1 MRAAKTRPPLLAAL
15 GKLRPWEWIGYL
27 AGVIVFAV
35 ICVMLSRWQFD
46 RRDQAVAEIAKVTNN
61 WSAPAAELPDLVPG
75 LDGFDDADE
84 YRKVLLHGTYLTD
97 EQLLVR
103 NRPLNGQPGFE
114 VLVPLRLD
122 DDPASADSTTTTAGR
137 VFFVNRGWLPTGS
150 DGDAPADVPAPPSG
164 EVEVVAR
171 LRPAQPEVDRSAPDG
186 QIASFALQQVVDRFD
201 LSPAYTAAYGQMES
215 ESPATADR
223 PQIIPQPSLSE
234 GSHLSYALQWIAFAV
249 LAFVGFGYSIRQTL
263 RRIEET
269 GNDEVVA
276 QQRRRQ
282 GSRRHDDDTDYED
295 ALIDAAARHRGTPG
309 E

>member
-1 MRAAKTRPPLLAAL
+1 MSAAKTRPPLLAAL
-15 GKLRPWEWIGYL
+15 SRLRPWEWIGYL

-35 ICVMLSRWQFD
+35 VCVMLSHWQFD
-46 RRDQAVAEIAKVTNN
+46 RRDQAVAEIAKVTGN
-61 WSAPAAELPDLVPG
+61 WSATPAALGDLVPG
-75 LDGFDDADE
+75 LDDFDDADE
-84 YRKVLLHGTYLTD
+84 YRRVLLHGTYLTD
-97 EQLLVR
+97 QQLLVR

-114 VLVPLRLD
+114 VLVPLLLD
-122 DDPASADSTTTTAGR
+122 DDPAADPSTSTAGR

-150 DGDAPADVPAPPSG
+150 DGNAPADVPAPPAG
-164 EVEVVAR
+164 DVEVVAR
-171 LRPAQPEVDRSAPDG
+171 LRAAQPLVDRTAPDG

-201 LSPAYTAAYGQMES
+201 LSSAYTGAYGQMET
-215 ESPATADR
+215 ESPAPAER

-249 LAFVGFGYSIRQTL
+249 LAFIGFGYSIRQTL

-282 GSRRHDDDTDYED
+282 GSRRRDEDTDYED
-295 ALIDAAARHRGTPG
+295 ALVDAAAGHRGASG